1 MNFQKASIF
10 AVEKLLMNTPAKP
23 RTTTRN
29 QQPTKSQLEATIREL
44 KAALKEA
51 QEKETQHHEPQHH
64 DESFD
69 ELKHALE
76 EAHRKEGALQQQ
88 LTDLQSELQHQ
99 NQDKN
104 FDELKHALE
113 EAHRK
118 EGSLQ
123 QQIADLQSES
133 PHHNQDKNFDEL
145 KHALEE
151 AHRKEGALQQQV
163 SDLQSELQH
172 QKKLVHKLKTEIE
185 KLEQIKSDF
194 EQAKKAALQLAE
206 VNEKLMQ
213 EIKTLTKEKEKEVI
227 PTKMNIS
234 VESMP
239 ARPIQK
245 ESEKQVDFATKSWLL

>member
-1 MNFQKASIF
+1 MMNFQKASIF
-10 AVEKLLMNTPAKP
+10 AVEKLLMTTPAKP

-51 QEKETQHHEPQHH
+51 QEKEVQQKEPQHH
-64 DESFD
+64 DE
-69 ELKHALE
+69 
-76 EAHRKEGALQQQ
+76 
-88 LTDLQSELQHQ
+88 
-99 NQDKN
+99 
-104 FDELKHALE
+104 
-113 EAHRK
+113 
-118 EGSLQ
+118 
-123 QQIADLQSES
+123 
-133 PHHNQDKNFDEL
+133 NFDEL

-151 AHRKEGALQQQV
+151 AHRKEGALQQKV
-163 SDLQSELQH
+163 TDLQSELQH
-172 QKKLVHKLKTEIE
+172 HKKLVHKLQTEIE

-213 EIKTLTKEKEKEVI
+213 EIKTLTKEKEKEKEVI

-239 ARPIQK
+239 PRPIQK

>member
-10 AVEKLLMNTPAKP
+10 AVEKLLMTTPAKP
-23 RTTTRN
+23 RTTNTTRN

-51 QEKETQHHEPQHH
+51 QEKETQHQEPQHH

-69 ELKHALE
+69 ELKYALE
-76 EAHRKEGALQQQ
+76 EAHRKEGALQQKV
-88 LTDLQSELQHQ
+88 TDLQSELQH
-99 NQDKN
+99 
-104 FDELKHALE
+104 
-113 EAHRK
+113 
-118 EGSLQ
+118 
-123 QQIADLQSES
+123 
-133 PHHNQDKNFDEL
+133 HNQDNNFDEL

-151 AHRKEGALQQQV
+151 AHRKEGALQQKV
-163 SDLQSELQH
+163 TDLQSELQH
-172 QKKLVHKLKTEIE
+172 QKKLVHKLQTEIE

-213 EIKTLTKEKEKEVI
+213 EIKTLTKEKEKEKEVI

-239 ARPIQK
+239 PRPIQK